1 MGTRE
6 KDLNPDVFIG
16 LQLPLRYED
25 PHQGSELDP
34 NDPDRSA
41 NVAQAGVEGFFPRTR
56 TLREQTAHNIR
67 MLLQTIP
74 GERIGSMNKEGRL
87 FGSRLHHLLFEPM
100 TDEFST
106 AVTKEIRE
114 VIGIWLSYVV
124 VNDIEISFPNTNS
137 NQVDVSIKFMLVN
150 DPDESEVTANFSQWS
165 DYIPTDVG
173 MNVGGGEGYE
183 LPEAYVPE
191 E

>member
-1 MGTRE
+1 MGNRE

-25 PHQGSELDP
+25 PYQKSALDP
-34 NDPDRSA
+34 NDPDRSSD
-41 NVAQAGVEGFFPRTR
+41 VAQAGVEGFFPRTQ
-56 TLREQTAHNIR
+56 TVREQASYNVKV
-67 MLLQTIP
+67 LLQTIP
-74 GERIGSMNKEGRL
+74 GERLGMPE

-100 TDEFST
+100 NEEYIDII
-106 AVTKEIRE
+106 KQEIETVMER
-114 VIGIWLSYVV
+114 WLSYIVIK
-124 VNDIEISFPNTNS
+124 DIQITYPNTNG
-137 NQVDVSIKFMLVN
+137 NQVDVSLKFSLVN
-150 DPDESEVTANFSQWS
+150 DPDESEVTANFAQWS
-165 DYIPTDVG
+165 DYVPTDVG

>member
-25 PHQGSELDP
+25 PHQNSDLDP
-34 NDPDRSA
+34 NDPDRSS

-56 TLREQTAHNIR
+56 TLREQASHNIK

-74 GERIGSMNKEGRL
+74 GERIGSMSREGRL
-87 FGSRLHHLLFEPM
+87 FGSELHRLLFEPM
-100 TDEFST
+100 TEDYKELV
-106 AVTKEIRE
+106 AEEIRE
-114 VIGIWLSYVV
+114 VMGIWLPYIDIKDLQISY
-124 VNDIEISFPNTNS
+124 NS
-137 NQVDVSIKFMLVN
+137 NQVDVSLKFGLVN
-150 DPDESEVTANFSQWS
+150 DPEEFEVTANFEQWS
-165 DYIPTDVG
+165 DYIPEDVG